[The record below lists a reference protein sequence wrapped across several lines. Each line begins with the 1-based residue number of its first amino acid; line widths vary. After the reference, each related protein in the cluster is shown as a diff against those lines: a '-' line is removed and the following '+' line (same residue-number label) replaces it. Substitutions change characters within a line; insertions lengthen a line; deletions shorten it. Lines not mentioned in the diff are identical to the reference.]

1 MSTSTA
7 NKIAKTLP
15 LKLRTR
21 LNAAIP
27 KTAMILA
34 AGLGTRMMPLTKD
47 RAKAMVELKGRPL
60 IDYVLTHLE
69 QAGVKRVVVNLHAHA
84 DHLQAYLTARKTDME
99 IIFSDERDRLLD
111 TGGAIRKAAAALGDD
126 PIFVVNCDAFW
137 RDGLVDTLAHLA
149 SRWNP
154 DIMDS
159 LLLIIHSCHALGYHG
174 VGDFE
179 MDPMGHL
186 TFRKELTITPYVY
199 AGVHI
204 LKPTLATTISD
215 DVFSLRQ
222 IWHENAKQ
230 HRLYGL
236 IHEGSWAHVGTP
248 DSVRLAERRL
258 LD

>member
-1 MSTSTA
+1 MPTSTA
-7 NKIAKTLP
+7 SKIAKTLP

-21 LNAAIP
+21 LDAAVP

-47 RAKAMVELKGRPL
+47 RSKAMVELKGRPL

-69 QAGVKRVVVNLHAHA
+69 QAGVTRVVVNLHAHA
-84 DHLQAYLTARKTDME
+84 DHLQSYLNARKTDMD
-99 IIFSDERDRLLD
+99 IIFSDERDQLLD
-111 TGGAIRKAAAALGDD
+111 TGGAIRKAAPFLGDE
-126 PIFVVNCDAFW
+126 PILVVNCDAFW

-149 SRWNP
+149 SRWDP

-159 LLLIIHSCHALGYHG
+159 LLLIVHSCRALGYYG
-174 VGDFE
+174 TGDFD
-179 MDPMGHL
+179 MDPMGRL
-186 TFRKELTITPYVY
+186 KFRKELTITPYVY

-204 LKPTLATTISD
+204 LKPALATTVTD

-222 IWHENAKQ
+222 IWQDIAPQ
-230 HRLYGL
+230 GRLYGL
-236 IHEGSWAHVGTP
+236 IHEGFWAHVGTP
-248 DSVRLAERRL
+248 DSVKLAERRL